1 MRGSTTIC
9 HSAAATDGSSPSLEG
24 KTAFLGNNRGVNWGS
39 ACLGD
44 SGRGT
49 SAEQSV
55 SSDVANARNRG
66 SEYDQS
72 AVCRSGLAEFTKS
85 YYRGDADYGSDHD
98 EFGDC
103 RSGLA
108 KFTKSYYR
116 GDADCGSNYDKFVAR

>member
-1 MRGSTTIC
+1 
-9 HSAAATDGSSPSLEG
+9 
-24 KTAFLGNNRGVNWGS
+24 LGNNRGVNWGS

-44 SGRGT
+44 SGRDT

-108 KFTKSYYR
+108 KFTKPYYR